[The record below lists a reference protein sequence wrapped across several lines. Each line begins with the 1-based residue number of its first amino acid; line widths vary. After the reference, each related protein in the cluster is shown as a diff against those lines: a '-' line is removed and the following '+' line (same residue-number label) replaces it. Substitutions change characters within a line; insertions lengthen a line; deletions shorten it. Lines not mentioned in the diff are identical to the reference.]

1 MRSRSGRA
9 GDVSVLH
16 QTQLLVQSL
25 EELPRIMAEAFA
37 VANSGRPGP
46 VLVDIPKDI
55 QLASG
60 TLEPY
65 FTTVENVETFPHAD
79 VEQARKM
86 LAQAQKPILYVGGGV
101 GMAQAVPALREFIAI
116 TQMPVAC
123 TLKGL
128 GAVDADYPYYLGMLG
143 MHGTKAAN
151 FAVQECDLLI
161 AVGARFDD
169 RVTGKLNT
177 FAPNASV
184 IHMDIDPAE
193 MNKLRQHTWRCRGI

>member
-1 MRSRSGRA
+1 MLGMSLSCTKH
-9 GDVSVLH
+9 SF
-16 QTQLLVQSL
+16 LVQSL

-101 GMAQAVPALREFIAI
+101 GYGAGGPGPA
-116 TQMPVAC
+116 
-123 TLKGL
+123 
-128 GAVDADYPYYLGMLG
+128 
-143 MHGTKAAN
+143 
-151 FAVQECDLLI
+151 
-161 AVGARFDD
+161 
-169 RVTGKLNT
+169 
-177 FAPNASV
+177 
-184 IHMDIDPAE
+184 
-193 MNKLRQHTWRCRGI
+193 